1 VLTGNDASDG
11 PADGPADEAT
21 TLPEGGTMAR
31 YRMRQRLLSWG
42 RDFDIEDERGN
53 PAFHVDGKVLRI
65 RRTFVMTDMS
75 GAEVATVRQK
85 VLALR
90 RTIHIFRNGA
100 VIATVRKA
108 LFSPIR
114 DRFAV
119 EVTGGADLE
128 ITGDILDHEYE
139 IRRGRDTV
147 ARVSKRWFTLR
158 DTYGIETPAGEDDPL
173 LLAIA
178 VALDEM
184 SHAPHRRK
192 G

>member
-1 VLTGNDASDG
+1 
-11 PADGPADEAT
+11 
-21 TLPEGGTMAR
+21 MAR
-31 YRMRQRLLSWG
+31 YGMRQRLLSLG

-53 PAFHVDGKVLRI
+53 PVFHVDGKVLRI
-65 RRTFVMTDMS
+65 PRTFVMTDVS
-75 GAEVATVRQK
+75 GAEVAMIRRK
-85 VLALR
+85 VLAFR
-90 RTIHIFRNGA
+90 QTIRIFRNGG

-119 EVTGGADLE
+119 ELAGGGDLE
-128 ITGDILDHEYE
+128 IRGDILDHEYE

-184 SHAPHRRK
+184 TRARDRRHR
-192 G
+192 